1 MTVNF
6 PAPLGISHIEMG
18 MFNNLGVGLKKNLH
32 QDFLG
37 SPVVKTPHFQCRNM
51 GFITGQGTKIPC
63 DLWHSQKKLKVK
75 KKEEPIPKAYSKTL
89 KSEFQDS
96 NHRYQYS

>member
-51 GFITGQGTKIPC
+51 GFITGQRTKIPC
-63 DLWHSQKKLKVK
+63 DKLKVK
-75 KKEEPIPKAYSKTL
+75 KKEEPIPKAHSKTL
-89 KSEFQDS
+89 KSEFQES